1 MEESDNILFE
11 NTEIDL
17 FKSENSLDLSDNLD
31 NSDNS
36 NDSDNS
42 DNSKYKKKGNSW
54 YNKLGK
60 NRPVIIMTVV
70 FIMFILILV
79 YLYMKGRLI
88 FN

>member
-11 NTEIDL
+11 NTEFDL
-17 FKSENSLDLSDNLD
+17 LKSENSLDLSDN
-31 NSDNS
+31 S

-42 DNSKYKKKGNSW
+42 KDNSKDKKNKKKDSW